1 MSVPIE
7 IREIHGAAELHD
19 WFGYWPNFHD
29 AEIIS
34 LHLNRRGSSSMRV
47 HTWEMTK
54 EIDQNGYYV
63 LAKHLVVEFVF
74 EKISGLDLNGFSHQN
89 VVFGI
94 DIEKTESGFRLT
106 LQGCYGMEGN
116 IEAEK
121 MSLRLAP
128 GRPA

>member
-1 MSVPIE
+1 MPVPAE
-7 IREIHGAAELHD
+7 IAGIQGSAELHD

-34 LHLNRRGSSSMRV
+34 LHLNRSGHSSMRA

-63 LAKHLVVEFVF
+63 LTKHLVVEFVF
-74 EKISGLDLNGFSHQN
+74 ENISGLDLNGFSHQN

-94 DIEKTESGFRLT
+94 EIQKTESGFRLT
-106 LQGCYGMEGN
+106 LQGCYGMEGS

-121 MSLRLAP
+121 MSLRLASGKP
-128 GRPA
+128 D